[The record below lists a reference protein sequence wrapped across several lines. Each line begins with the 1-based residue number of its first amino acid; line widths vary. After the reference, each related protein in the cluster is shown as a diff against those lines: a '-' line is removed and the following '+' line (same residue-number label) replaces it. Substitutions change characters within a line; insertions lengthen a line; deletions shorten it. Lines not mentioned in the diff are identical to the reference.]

1 MGRRACAFATLLVS
15 LALADPLQAQT
26 GGAPEVGFAS
36 IPFQFFPPGARSL
49 AMGATFIGVADD
61 ATAAASNPAGLII
74 LTKPEASFHGRLTHF
89 SETAAGGYT
98 TPSVSQWSASYASLV
113 VPKKPFSF
121 SAYYQEVSRIDL
133 ERSFAGLLSAPGDPQ
148 PSSIASTSR
157 VDMLLSDVGLSGAV
171 RVGDKLSLGAT
182 VGRRKMRLAYLAEN
196 TITGDLSFFDS
207 ASADASDTAT
217 VFSAGALVNPAGRLS
232 GGLVFKRGGSFAIPY
247 VVNFEGAINGPVS
260 CPRAATCEAGA
271 IQIPDTW
278 GVGFGFRPTNNWLF
292 SADASLIRYS
302 QLSTTVFRRVPF
314 DIYPPVT
321 NELPP
326 SEFKDVVQLNAG
338 AERIFAGKTTVLV
351 RAGVYHRPNFNDASG
366 VDSGATFATG
376 GVGLVFGDR
385 GQLDFAASVSGSI
398 AEGLAS
404 LVIRF

>member
-74 LTKPEASFHGRLTHF
+74 LTKPEVSFHGRLTHF

-157 VDMLLSDVGLSGAV
+157 VDMLLSDLGLSGAV

-326 SEFKDVVQLNAG
+326 SEFKDVVAVPDG
-338 AERIFAGKTTVLV
+338 GTTMSLLGLSLLGVAAIRRKFLV
-351 RAGVYHRPNFNDASG
+351 
-366 VDSGATFATG
+366 
-376 GVGLVFGDR
+376 
-385 GQLDFAASVSGSI
+385 
-398 AEGLAS
+398 
-404 LVIRF
+404 